1 MPVNTRD
8 LWLFLKAQDQTN
20 RALNAFSRN
29 VRNAGNSVRMAQ
41 LEAERASAAAAIQ
54 QSRLIAQSIRSEN
67 AQMSAQKAALRYTAA
82 QMQAS
87 GATEAQ
93 VNAVK
98 KHAEVLDHQIIRNK
112 NTIAGIDAQIVALN
126 RQKIAIEDQIRIHRL
141 NNEQIAQSE
150 KNLKHMAGSMQA
162 VSQSATAMGFAMAAG
177 GGVMLI
183 GLHNAIQTSIEYEK
197 QVRATATQVDGFRAN
212 LEELAEVGR
221 RVAREIA
228 VPFKD
233 IQPALFDI
241 FSSMEVGIEDAE
253 RLLKSF
259 SKAAVA
265 GGVEIQDVSRAT
277 IGLLNA
283 FQRPASDVNKLLD
296 IQFQLIQEGIGTY
309 EEWNQRIGLVTPSA
323 VRAGQS
329 IEIMMAALATATR
342 MGMSAARSGTSVA
355 RAFDALSHPKTI
367 SNLKALGVNML
378 DANGKMRPF
387 NESLRDFREALNK
400 LPESKRLETILDV
413 FKGAGG
419 TIEARRFL
427 QNILLG
433 KGQLELFD
441 MVLKET
447 SNSAGSLENA
457 YKIMAD
463 GAAAKTQMLNNQ
475 WMLLK
480 EGVGT
485 ALTPAFIVVVETVT
499 RLIDR
504 FNQLDPSVK
513 RNIAIIAALA
523 AVFSILAGGFL
534 LVLGII
540 SAFAAAFA
548 VAGTAILATT
558 GILLA
563 VVAAITAVGAAFVLA
578 YKNSEEFR
586 VLLGQVVQYIRMIKD
601 VAVEFGEEIVR
612 LFNEH
617 VKVELEILAEFFE
630 KELLPAFTTFSNFVA
645 SEFVKSMKEA
655 SEIVADLVGKGF
667 KILGTFINEVL
678 NPALA
683 KAVEWWQNNKQHIEP
698 LIPIIMEVVKWI
710 AIVAAILVGV
720 LVAAIAGPVIATIAA
735 LVAAIG
741 TIIFIVAKVVQFFQ
755 MLWDKLNEFV
765 DWADT
770 AFISLWENI
779 KDAVGDFLN
788 WISGI
793 FGSVWDGIV
802 DAAKAFWQ
810 MLVDAFNASMEFIKG
825 LWERF
830 WNSTIGGLVQAVI
843 GLVLAIVDLLWTTLK
858 IFFQTGVDALKETWS
873 LFWNF
878 IKDFIIPIW
887 EGIKETIARAW
898 ETIWGFF
905 KSWGNS
911 IKEVAAL
918 VWNTIRDKISEVWN
932 SIMTVVTSFGGKVR
946 DGLSAT
952 WNAIRSRA
960 SEAFNTIKS
969 TISDKLNDAADFVT
983 GWRDRITGF
992 FKGAGSWLFN
1002 SGKEIISG
1010 LIEGLT
1016 SKINALKDKINQITG
1031 IIKDHFPGSP
1041 VKVGPLRVLNHGYV
1055 GKQIVKMIA
1064 DGIAA
1069 NTGMLNSQMA
1079 FSTAG
1084 MIDDF
1089 AGFQP
1094 TFVRDQGAASNVKTI
1109 NNYITVNTNEI
1120 DPRIQSE
1127 RLGWE
1132 LGGLM

>member
-20 RALNAFSRN
+20 RALNSFSRN

-41 LEAERASAAAAIQ
+41 LQAERASTAAAIQ
-54 QSRLIAQSIRSEN
+54 QSRLIAQNLRAEN
-67 AQMSAQKAALRYTAA
+67 SQLSAQKSALRYTAA
-82 QMQAS
+82 QLQAA
-87 GATEAQ
+87 GATDAQ
-93 VNAVK
+93 VNSLK
-98 KHAEVLDHQIIRNK
+98 KHAQVLDHQIIQNRSS
-112 NTIAGIDAQIVALN
+112 IAGISAQVVALN
-126 RQKIAIEDQIRIHRL
+126 RQKIAIEDQIRVHQL
-141 NNEQIAQSE
+141 NNEQIRQSE
-150 KNLKHMAGSMQA
+150 RDLAHLSGRMQT
-162 VSQSATAMGFAMAAG
+162 VSQSATAMGFALSAG
-177 GGVMLI
+177 GAVMLL

-283 FQRPASDVNKLLD
+283 FQRPASDVNKILD
-296 IQFQLIQEGIGTY
+296 MQFQLIQEGIGTY

-329 IEIMMAALATATR
+329 IEMMMAALATATR

-355 RAFDALSHPKTI
+355 RAFDALSHPKTV

-378 DANGKMRPF
+378 DAHGRLRPF
-387 NESLRDFREALNK
+387 NESLRDFREALEK
-400 LPESKRLETILDV
+400 MPESKRLATILDV

-457 YKIMAD
+457 YGIMAD
-463 GAAAKTQMLNNQ
+463 GAAAKTQLLRNQ
-475 WMLLK
+475 WDLLK
-480 EGVGT
+480 EGVGR
-485 ALTPAFIVVVETVT
+485 ALTPAFISVVTAVT
-499 RLIDR
+499 ELIDK

-513 RNIAIIAALA
+513 RNIAIFAAFA
-523 AVFSILAGGFL
+523 AIFSIVAGAFFL
-534 LVLGII
+534 LLGII
-540 SAFAAAFA
+540 SAFAAAFT
-548 VAGTAILATT
+548 VAGTAILVTT
-558 GILLA
+558 GILLGL
-563 VVAAITAVGAAFVLA
+563 VVALAAVGAAFVLA

-586 VLLGQVVQYIRMIKD
+586 VLIGQIGQYFVLIKD
-601 VAVEFGEEIVR
+601 VAVEFGEEIVKQ
-612 LFNEH
+612 FKEH
-617 VKVELEILAEFFE
+617 VQPELEKLARVLEE
-630 KELLPAFTTFSNFVA
+630 DVLPAFTIFANFVA
-645 SEFVKSMKEA
+645 SEFIDKMKEA
-655 SEIVADLVGKGF
+655 AAIVGDVAGKAFEIIGNVID
-667 KILGTFINEVL
+667 EVVI
-678 NPALA
+678 PALQ
-683 KAVEWWQNNKQHIEP
+683 KASDWWEKNKKHIEP
-698 LIPIIMEVVKWI
+698 LIPIIMQVVKWI

-720 LVAAIAGPVIATIAA
+720 LVAAIAGPVIATITA

-755 MLWDKLNEFV
+755 MLWDKLNAFV

-779 KDAVGDFLN
+779 KSAIGDFLD
-788 WISGI
+788 WVGGVFSSI
-793 FGSVWDGIV
+793 WDGIV
-802 DAAKAFWQ
+802 SAATSFWE
-810 MLVDAFNASMEFIKG
+810 MLTGAFNTAMEFLRG
-825 LWERF
+825 LWESF
-830 WNSTIGGLVQAVI
+830 WNSTIGGLVEAVI
-843 GLVLAIVDLLWTTLK
+843 GLVLALVDLFWTTIK

-887 EGIKETIARAW
+887 EGIKETVSNAW
-898 ETIWGFF
+898 STIWGFF

-911 IKEVAAL
+911 IKEVSATI
-918 VWNTIRDKISEVWN
+918 WNTIKDKISEVWN
-932 SIMTVVTSFGGKVR
+932 SILTVVTSFGGKIR

-952 WNAIRSRA
+952 WNAVRTRA

-992 FKGAGSWLFN
+992 FKNAGSWLFN
-1002 SGKEIISG
+1002 AGKEVVTG
-1010 LIEGLT
+1010 LIDGLT
-1016 SKINALKDKINQITG
+1016 SKINALKDKINQITS

-1064 DGIAA
+1064 DGIHA
-1069 NTGMLNSQMA
+1069 NSGLLNNQMA

-1084 MIDDF
+1084 MVSDF

-1094 TFVRDQGAASNVKTI
+1094 TFVRDQSAGTNVKTV

-1120 DPRIQSE
+1120 DPRVQSE

-1132 LGGLM
+1132 LSGRM